1 MIPAR
6 PLSHLNILVI
16 PLMIAYGGCDW
27 SSPEKKIA
35 KHRERAEQY
44 MEKEQFPEAI
54 IEYQNVIQLAPNN
67 SDVQYRLALAYLKH
81 GSLPSLQGAFAALTK
96 AVELDK
102 TNYDAQLK
110 LGELYLLGNEP
121 AKARERA
128 DIILASAPQNT
139 DSLTLRGRS
148 LINETRYQEGI
159 AELKKAIETDPTNMG
174 TYISL
179 ARAYFANKNIS
190 AAEATLQQAL
200 TINPRSLEIM
210 LALGDFRD
218 STGKT
223 DQAEA
228 MYRQAL
234 DTAPDSDALHL
245 KLAGFYQTHH
255 RFTDAEATLR
265 MLADRT
271 PQSEIPQI
279 HLGDFF
285 TTVGQP
291 DKALASYQKA
301 ADLNPTSETAR
312 DKLIAHYLDTG
323 KLSEAESKIRAV
335 LASDEHDLMGRF
347 FDARLKLA
355 RSGID
360 DAITLLQGVLKDR
373 PQFAG
378 AHYYL
383 GLAWIQKQQPAQAR
397 SAFTEALK
405 YQPRFGEAYTALAQ
419 LYLTEGSLDLALE
432 QAQAAL
438 QVNPRNLQAAVISG
452 DASLRKGD
460 LVKSRQVFESIAK
473 ALPKEPIGPY
483 RLGLVARAE
492 KNPAKALT
500 HFEEA
505 LSRRPGAIE
514 PMTQIAMIKTAQ
526 GNSGEARQR
535 VLRQVEQAP
544 NNPYLHNL
552 IGQLWANAKDFAQ
565 AEQAFKKAIDLEPSL
580 LSAYLG
586 LAQTF
591 LQAGKIDAAMKEY
604 ESLLAK
610 DPNVIQAH
618 MMLGLNH
625 ENRNELGKAQTRYE
639 TILKLNPRF
648 APAANNLAWVILQQG
663 GNLDIALSHAQKARE
678 GSPND
683 PYIADT
689 LGWVYYK
696 KNTNLLATSLLKEA
710 VEKLPNEPE
719 VHYHYGMA
727 LAKGNQATDAKRSLQ
742 TALQLKADF
751 PGADEATR
759 TLKTLK

>member
-1 MIPAR
+1 MPVRLLFQLPI
-6 PLSHLNILVI
+6 LSVIL
-16 PLMIAYGGCDW
+16 LSSAGCDW
-27 SSPEKKIA
+27 SSAEKKIA

-44 MEKEQFPEAI
+44 MAKEQYPEAI
-54 IEYQNVIQLAPNN
+54 IEYQNVVQLAPNN
-67 SDVQYRLALAYLKH
+67 SDIHYKLALAQLKH
-81 GSLPSLQGAFAALTK
+81 GSLPSLQGAFAELTK
-96 AVELDK
+96 TVELDK
-102 TNYDAQLK
+102 TNYDAHLK

-128 DIILASAPQNT
+128 EIILASTPQNT

-159 AELKKAIETDPTNMG
+159 ADLKKAIEADPNTMG

-179 ARAYFANKNIS
+179 ARAHFATKNLS
-190 AAEATLQQAL
+190 AAEATLNQAL

-210 LALGDFRD
+210 LALGDFRN
-218 STGKT
+218 STGKP

-228 MYRQAL
+228 MYKQAIE
-234 DTAPDSDALHL
+234 TASDNDALYL
-245 KLAGFYQTHH
+245 RLAGHYQTHN
-255 RFTDAEATLR
+255 RLTDAEAALR
-265 MLADRT
+265 TLADRT
-271 PQSEIPQI
+271 PHSELPQI

-285 TTVGQP
+285 TTIGQL
-291 DKALASYQKA
+291 DKAFSSYTKA
-301 ADLNPTSETAR
+301 AEINPTSDIAR
-312 DKLIAHYLDTG
+312 DKLISHFLDMR
-323 KLSEAESKIRAV
+323 KLSEAEPKIRAI
-335 LASDEHDLMGRF
+335 LAKDERDIMGRF
-347 FDARLKLA
+347 FDARLTLA
-355 RSGID
+355 RSGTD
-360 DAITLLQGVLKDR
+360 DAITLLQAVLKDR

-383 GLAWIQKQQPAQAR
+383 GLAWMQKQQPAQAR

-419 LYLTEGSLDLALE
+419 LYLAEGSLDLAQE

-438 QVNPRNLQAAVISG
+438 QVNPRNIQAALLSG
-452 DASLRKGD
+452 DAYLGKGD
-460 LVKSRQVFESIAK
+460 MVKSRQIFESMAK

-492 KNPAKALT
+492 KNTAKALT
-500 HFEEA
+500 YFEEA
-505 LSRRPGAIE
+505 LSRRPSAIE
-514 PMTQIAMIKTAQ
+514 PLTQIAMIKTAQ
-526 GNSGEARQR
+526 GNSGDARQR

-552 IGQLWANAKDFAQ
+552 LGHLWAQAKDHPQ
-565 AEQAFKKAIDLEPSL
+565 AEQSFKKAIDLEPSL
-580 LSAYLG
+580 LPAYLG

-591 LQAGKIDAAMKEY
+591 MQAGKVDAAMKEY
-604 ESLLAK
+604 EAVLAK

-625 ENRNELGKAQTRYE
+625 ETRNEPGKAQARYE
-639 TILKLNPRF
+639 TILKLNPKF
-648 APAANNLAWVILQQG
+648 APAANNLAWVIMQQD
-663 GNLDIALSHAQKARE
+663 GNLDVALSHAQRARE
-678 GSPND
+678 GSPDD

-719 VHYHYGMA
+719 VHFHYGMA
-727 LAKGNQATDAKRSLQ
+727 LAKSNATTEAKQALQ
-742 TALQLKADF
+742 TALRLRRDF
-751 PGADEATR
+751 PGADEAR
-759 TLKTLK
+759 KTLQGLH